1 MYTVFVCPVLGKV
14 IRLQLPQ
21 MVKIR
26 HPPKG
31 KALDARRTQLK
42 ETVPVVRT
50 HRAEQTY
57 SSRLRKT
64 RRANKFFSNVHVVA
78 MIFQHLRPED
88 KVNLARVNSNL
99 LDIGLQAGCFGS
111 VQSEQLYR
119 DRQLSTDV
127 RSSLELSKSP

>member
-31 KALDARRTQLK
+31 KALYARRTQLK

-88 KVNLARVNSNL
+88 KVNLARVNSEL
-99 LDIGLQAGCFGS
+99 LDIGLRAGGFGS
-111 VQSEQLYR
+111 VQREQLHR
-119 DRQLSTDV
+119 DRELSRDV
-127 RSSLELSKSP
+127 SSIYELSKPP